1 MRTLLL
7 ITVLF
12 GASAC
17 RVTLPSDVV
26 PELPEGPV
34 VLVKELNI
42 PDRQPWYT
50 HFAAHTFFEYRVDGR
65 WWRLGIPTRTY
76 DIGHWEIET
85 DDAAD
90 DRRWDRQVRVVD
102 VLTGSRAQAAI
113 AVLLEPERF
122 WTDGSYRAFPGPN
135 SNTFAERVL
144 RASPAFT
151 TQLSPN
157 AIGRDYALFH
167 LGRTGSGSGIELETP
182 ILGAEIGIREG
193 VQLHVLQ
200 FPIGVRFWPPAVLLP
215 FLPALGP

>member
-1 MRTLLL
+1 MR
-7 ITVLF
+7 ILF
-12 GASAC
+12 AVAAALGASAC
-17 RVTLPSDVV
+17 RVSLPSEVV

-50 HFAAHTFFEYRVDGR
+50 HFAAHTFFEYRVNGQ
-65 WWRLGIPTRTY
+65 WWRLGIPTQDW
-76 DIGHWEIET
+76 DIGRWQIEPEV
-85 DDAAD
+85 AAD
-90 DRRWDRQVRVVD
+90 DERWDRQVRVVD
-102 VLTGSRAQAAI
+102 VVTGARAREAI
-113 AVLLEPERF
+113 EVLQHPEPF

-135 SNTFAERVL
+135 SNTFAERIV
-144 RASPAFT
+144 RATPSLT

-157 AIGRDYALFH
+157 AVGRDYAPFR

-182 ILGAEIGIREG
+182 FLGAELGLREG

-200 FPIGVRFWPPAVLLP
+200 LPVGVRFWPPAILLP